1 MIACIGIIIIKNE
14 IKIVHWIPTYIHNK
28 MFIKTFIFGGIIIK
42 QFMESNSV
50 YY

>member
-28 MFIKTFIFGGIIIK
+28 MFIKTFIFGGII
-42 QFMESNSV
+42 NNNH
-50 YY
+50 YYKTIYGI